1 MLKEDKCVNN
11 KNCLENKHI
20 IPYLSIILRSE
31 YVYISRHLNTKY
43 NFGRTQLYVLR
54 KLSLT
59 NKPLNQEFFS
69 KHCQIN
75 KGSIAR
81 TCQKLEEND
90 YIKRVVDP
98 NNKRQ
103 YIIYLTKKGEEVAT
117 EIKILEKKW
126 ENKICEE
133 YDGTKEELL
142 NYLRKMT
149 LTSFD
154 MINDN
159 RDNIYE

>member
-1 MLKEDKCVNN
+1 M
-11 KNCLENKHI
+11 
-20 IPYLSIILRSE
+20 
-31 YVYISRHLNTKY
+31 
-43 NFGRTQLYVLR
+43 
-54 KLSLT
+54 
-59 NKPLNQEFFS
+59 
-69 KHCQIN
+69 
-75 KGSIAR
+75 
-81 TCQKLEEND
+81 
-90 YIKRVVDP
+90 DP

-142 NYLRKMT
+142 NNLRKMT
-149 LTSFD
+149 LTSFN